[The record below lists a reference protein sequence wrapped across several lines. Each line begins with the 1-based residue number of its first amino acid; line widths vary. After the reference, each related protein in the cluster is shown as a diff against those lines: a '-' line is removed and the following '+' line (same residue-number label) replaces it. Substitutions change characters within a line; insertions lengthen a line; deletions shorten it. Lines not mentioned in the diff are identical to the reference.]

1 MAFIDRVLNIPV
13 VRRNN
18 VLRTFITAA
27 WLGWQ
32 IESNWADPILFAIY
46 SIARPIASVLILVV
60 MYSVIT
66 NGATQEPIFAYIYLG
81 NALYILV
88 GQVVSG
94 VSWAV
99 LSDREQYRTTRQLYT
114 TPMDS
119 YFYLMGR
126 GMARLLI
133 GLVSLVIT
141 ISFGVIAF
149 KLPVSIQ
156 SVNWLLF
163 ISSTFLGI
171 LSLASL
177 GLIVGSLTMM
187 MARHFEQI
195 GDALA
200 AALYLFTGA
209 IFPLEVLPAYWL
221 CIPGHVLAGI
231 GAAGAAGFKYGSVSY
246 LCKFFQHTIDGDF
259 GICDPH
265 FYSSISV
272 CPPVVAASGEG
283 KWLLRYGNVI
293 LEIKCPLARC
303 VTTEGERGVKQVVK
317 FINFITCLPI
327 LRTCPHICSFFLTLR
342 ICGRMIPHSFPDHF
356 IYPQ

>member
-1 MAFIDRVLNIPV
+1 MAFIDRILNISL

-18 VLRTFITAA
+18 PLRTFITAA

-114 TPMDS
+114 TPMDG

-126 GMARLLI
+126 GLARLLI

-149 KLPVSIQ
+149 KLPISIQ
-156 SVNWLLF
+156 SVNWSLF
-163 ISSTFLGI
+163 LSSTFLGI
-171 LSLASL
+171 LSLAAL
-177 GLIVGSLTMM
+177 GIIIGSLTMM

-209 IFPLEVLPAYWL
+209 IFPLDTLPLWLRPIGFAFPVTYWL
-221 CIPGHVLAGI
+221 
-231 GAAGAAGFKYGSVSY
+231 
-246 LCKFFQHTIDGDF
+246 
-259 GICDPH
+259 
-265 FYSSISV
+265 
-272 CPPVVAASGEG
+272 E
-283 KWLLRYGNVI
+283 
-293 LEIKCPLARC
+293 LARRALLGSNLAAFPTFENFSNLQLMTILAF
-303 VTTEGERGVKQVVK
+303 VTLIFTVASVYVYNWSLNRAKENG
-317 FINFITCLPI
+317 
-327 LRTCPHICSFFLTLR
+327 FFDMET
-342 ICGRMIPHSFPDHF
+342 S
-356 IYPQ
+356 Y

>member
-209 IFPLEVLPAYWL
+209 IFPLEVLPLWLRPIGFVFPVTYWL
-221 CIPGHVLAGI
+221 
-231 GAAGAAGFKYGSVSY
+231 
-246 LCKFFQHTIDGDF
+246 
-259 GICDPH
+259 
-265 FYSSISV
+265 
-272 CPPVVAASGEG
+272 E
-283 KWLLRYGNVI
+283 
-293 LEIKCPLARC
+293 LARRALLGSNMAAFPTFANFSNIQLMGILAF
-303 VTTEGERGVKQVVK
+303 VTLIFTVASVYVHRWSLHRAKENG
-317 FINFITCLPI
+317 
-327 LRTCPHICSFFLTLR
+327 FFDMET
-342 ICGRMIPHSFPDHF
+342 S
-356 IYPQ
+356 Y